1 MAKKKVGVF
10 VSFEYKS
17 DYANCH
23 NFYSQAKRGDSRHS
37 IKDYSLKERRKE
49 DEWLKYAEKQIRKS
63 KLVVVI
69 VGKNTHNAPGV
80 DDEVK
85 IANRLNKPIFQIRP
99 KTVTAGA
106 VEAVDDVIRWKWKL
120 IDVKI
125 DAILDKKQNRWRR

>member
-10 VSFEYKS
+10 VSFEYES
-17 DYANCH
+17 DYANCR
-23 NFYSQAKRGDSRHS
+23 NFYAQARRGDSRHS

-63 KLVVVI
+63 RLVVVI
-69 VGKNTHNAPGV
+69 IGKNTHNAPGV

-106 VEAVDDVIRWKWKL
+106 VYAVDDVIRWKWKL

-125 DAILDKKQNRWRR
+125 DTILNKKQSVRRR